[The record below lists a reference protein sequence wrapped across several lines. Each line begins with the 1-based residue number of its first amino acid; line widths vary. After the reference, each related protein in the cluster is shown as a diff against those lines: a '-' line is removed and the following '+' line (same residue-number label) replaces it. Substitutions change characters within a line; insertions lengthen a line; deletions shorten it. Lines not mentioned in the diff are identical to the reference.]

1 MILKHVVTFTQ
12 NLARLILIPVFFL
25 VFRIRLVYTRPRWKK
40 GPVIVASN
48 HRTVFDPPLI
58 GVLSFQTYFY
68 MAKKELFKNPVAG
81 AILKA
86 VGAFPV
92 NRAVFDMRSLTAM
105 QQILQKKG
113 RVFIFPEGTRS
124 RDNDVRPGKPGIG
137 FLLDRTGYPPVMPVR
152 IWTGK
157 RGKRRYFDILY
168 GGAFCIN
175 KALFESLDDKARF
188 KALAKAVTDV
198 IGEME
203 WRS

>member
-1 MILKHVVTFTQ
+1 MISKHVVTFMQ

-25 VFRIRLVYTRPRWKK
+25 VFRLKIVYTRPRWRK
-40 GPVIVASN
+40 GPVIVAAN

-58 GVLSFQTYFY
+58 GVLSFQTYYY

-81 AILKA
+81 AVLKA
-86 VGAFPV
+86 VGSFPV
-92 NRAVFDMRSLTAM
+92 NRAVFDMKSLTAM
-105 QQILQKKG
+105 QRILKRKG

-137 FLLDRTGYPPVMPVR
+137 FLMDKTDYPPVLPVR

-157 RGKRRYFDILY
+157 KGKRRYFNILY

-175 KALFESLDDKARF
+175 RSLFESLDETARF
-188 KALAKAVTDV
+188 KALGKAVTSI
-198 IGEME
+198 IGGME

>member
-1 MILKHVVTFTQ
+1 MISKHIVTLTQ

-25 VFRIRLVYTRPRWKK
+25 VFRLKIVYTHPRWRK
-40 GPVIVASN
+40 GPVIVAAN
-48 HRTVFDPPLI
+48 HRTMFDPPMI
-58 GVLSFQTYFY
+58 GVLSFQTYYY
-68 MAKKELFKNPVAG
+68 MAKKELFKNPVAA

-92 NRAVFDMRSLTAM
+92 NRAVFDMKSLTAM
-105 QQILQKKG
+105 QRILENKG
-113 RVFIFPEGTRS
+113 RVFLFPEGTRS

-137 FLLDRTGYPPVMPVR
+137 YLLDKTNYPPVMPVR

-157 RGKRRYFDILY
+157 GRGRRYFNILY

-175 KALFESLDDKARF
+175 KALFASMDEKSRF
-188 KALAKAVTDV
+188 KALAKAVTSV

>member
-1 MILKHVVTFTQ
+1 MISKHVVTFTQ
-12 NLARLILIPVFFL
+12 NLARLILIPVFFI
-25 VFRIRLVYTRPRWKK
+25 VFRLKIIYTRPRWHQ
-40 GPVIVASN
+40 GPVIVACN
-48 HRTVFDPPLI
+48 HRTVFDPPLV

-86 VGAFPV
+86 VGSFPV
-92 NRAVFDMRSLTAM
+92 NRAVFDMKSLTAM

-124 RDNDVRPGKPGIG
+124 RDNAVRPGKPGIG
-137 FLLDRTGYPPVMPVR
+137 FLLDKTGYPPVLPVR
-152 IWTGK
+152 LWTGK
-157 RGKRRYFDILY
+157 RGKRRYFNILY

-175 KALFESLDDKARF
+175 RTLFESLDETARF
-188 KALAKAVTDV
+188 KALGKAVTSI